1 MRTFRN
7 MPVRLALVA
16 GLILCARTP
25 AIAQSTVPDDYVVFG
40 DEQVKFGAG
49 VIVSDG
55 DLGSNGTL
63 ILGRATSVA
72 PSSTVAA
79 AQLRLASAVHV
90 QGHAYYNGLRVGS
103 GAQIGTQH
111 LGVGV
116 PILSLPAL
124 PPNPGA
130 GPALVVTGSMTATPG
145 SYGSIDVL
153 PGGNLA
159 LAPGNYDVGTLR
171 LRGSGKAPATLS
183 CQATGGDCTIF
194 VAARASLGAN
204 YIGLSGGRITVA
216 YMGSRTMKVG
226 RSGGIVKMT
235 VYAPFASV
243 QLKSSGGKQTSFE
256 GHLYGREVRV
266 GSGAQVT
273 ATGTVGSCG
282 DNVLQAPVEECDGLD
297 AAACP
302 GRLRA
307 RLHVPGPTT
316 SCGDGVR
323 QPPAED
329 CDGADDALCPGVCQP
344 NCQCPPPAGTPA
356 VLHAVGPSVL
366 NNATSFGVQ
375 IFGDDFLPGAE
386 LELSDKATSAI
397 ITTLPTTW
405 VSYDR
410 DDRAGAG
417 RAWPVPTGIQRELV
431 AKVINPGAPK
441 SAPPDI
447 GHCQTD
453 TPTSPTACTTNA
465 DCPPGTGTCVN
476 GDQRLTHVQRP
487 RLPEPELRRGRA
499 RARTASAT
507 TARPARAR
515 RPAPASAA
523 ARARRSST

>member
-16 GLILCARTP
+16 GLILCARTA

-302 GRLRA
+302 G
-307 RLHVPGPTT
+307 VCEPDCTCPETT

-323 QPPAED
+323 QPPAEE
-329 CDGADDALCPGVCQP
+329 CDGADDTFCPGVCQP
-344 NCQCPPPAGTPA
+344 NCLCPPPAGTPA

-366 NNATSFGVQ
+366 HNATSFGVQ
-375 IFGDDFLPGAE
+375 VFGQDFVAGAE
-386 LELSDKATSAI
+386 LELSDKATGTILA
-397 ITTLPTTW
+397 TAADD
-405 VSYDR
+405 VGVVDG
-410 DDRAGAG
+410 DDRARAG
-417 RAWPVPTGIQRELV
+417 RHA
-431 AKVINPGAPK
+431 GAV
-441 SAPPDI
+441 
-447 GHCQTD
+447 GH
-453 TPTSPTACTTNA
+453 
-465 DCPPGTGTCVN
+465 
-476 GDQRLTHVQRP
+476 
-487 RLPEPELRRGRA
+487 
-499 RARTASAT
+499 
-507 TARPARAR
+507 PARAHGR
-515 RPAPASAA
+515 R
-523 ARARRSST
+523 